1 MDQDPS
7 DQDRADQDG
16 ADQGRTALA
25 AALKLR
31 LIWIAVSG
39 LVVAG
44 LAVIMLALTGPL
56 SFHLVAAVVLGTFF
70 TFVLGGGL
78 FAVSFY
84 SARSGIDS
92 EAAHPDDDD
101 HTHRG

>member
-1 MDQDPS
+1 M
-7 DQDRADQDG
+7 
-16 ADQGRTALA
+16 
-25 AALKLR
+25 
-31 LIWIAVSG
+31 
-39 LVVAG
+39 
-44 LAVIMLALTGPL
+44 LAVTGPL

-84 SARSGIDS
+84 SARSGFDS

>member
-1 MDQDPS
+1 MDQDPP
-7 DQDRADQDG
+7 DHDRA
-16 ADQGRTALA
+16 ALT

-31 LIWIAVSG
+31 LIWIAVAG
-39 LVVAG
+39 LIVAG
-44 LAVIMLALTGPL
+44 LAVIMLAVTGPL

-101 HTHRG
+101 HMRPG

>member
-1 MDQDPS
+1 MDQDPA
-7 DQDRADQDG
+7 DQERADQER
-16 ADQGRTALA
+16 AALT

-31 LIWIAVSG
+31 LIWIAVAG
-39 LVVAG
+39 LIVAG
-44 LAVIMLALTGPL
+44 LAVIMLAVTGPL

-84 SARSGIDS
+84 SARSGFDS